1 MLGRSFSPLSLRVGD
16 QETSHGR
23 KPEQLRKDNDSMAK
37 RENKFKEL
45 MEYDQQAVFQELH
58 EKSERHRRYM
68 KRKQF
73 ASLDGPK
80 SLIKETSPQTR
91 RTKQKGRPRV
101 TFNLDLNII
110 EGGKPEDEQN

>member
-1 MLGRSFSPLSLRVGD
+1 MQNDKLGIAHDKKLS
-16 QETSHGR
+16 QI
-23 KPEQLRKDNDSMAK
+23 LRKESESTAK

-45 MEYDQQAVFQELH
+45 MGYDQNALFQELH
-58 EKSERHRRYM
+58 EKSERHRRHL

-80 SLIKETSPQTR
+80 SLIKECSPQNY
-91 RTKQKGRPRV
+91 KAKPKGKPRV

-110 EGGKPEDEQN
+110 EGSKGKPNEED